1 MSQCLQSSGSIGA
14 GYLITRQVCFGVDTV
29 SRRVSKEAATFRLR
43 DPTPPDSSPR
53 RRRFNPIQ
61 LFLDVAVFGD
71 VVCIPQRFWFEP
83 HNLLKMI
90 SCCLQSI
97 PECLNLGLEFR
108 YVISGICKAGKARR
122 HPVYNVFDLLGALQY
137 HFLCCFHT
145 EKISLCLFQATKR
158 ASYSFETG
166 SSFFS
171 VPPMSISWAPCSSA
185 SSFIW
190 VSFLS
195 CSG

>member
-14 GYLITRQVCFGVDTV
+14 GCLTTRQGCFGVDTV
-29 SRRVSKEAATFRLR
+29 SRRVSKEAASFRLQ
-43 DPTPPDSSPR
+43 DSTPTDSSLR

-71 VVCIPQRFWFEP
+71 VVCIPQRFWFEY
-83 HNLLKMI
+83 HNLLEMI

-108 YVISGICKAGKARR
+108 YVISGSVKQAK
-122 HPVYNVFDLLGALQY
+122 PDLLGALQY

-145 EKISLCLFQATKR
+145 EKISLCLFQATEK
-158 ASYSFETG
+158 ASYSFKTD
-166 SSFFS
+166 SSLFS

-190 VSFLS
+190 VSFPISS